1 MRTSAGLCNFSCPR
15 GRRVPSKLV
24 RSLIKGR
31 LGAFSPDIYLFSNVY
46 KPPPILCVLGIFG
59 DGLVMSSLGAS
70 RLTVKLAPSVPCITT
85 SCTPFSTSHL
95 IEGKFLNFIGV
106 CVGMCYCGGHVEAR
120 GQHAVLSSLLLSS
133 EAWAWNSG
141 FLEAR
146 TFPL

>member
-59 DGLVMSSLGAS
+59 NVFS
-70 RLTVKLAPSVPCITT
+70 RSFEANGKAGTFSPMYNYILHSIFHFPSHRGKIFKFYWCVCRHVLLWWTCGGQRATCSTQFPPSV
-85 SCTPFSTSHL
+85 
-95 IEGKFLNFIGV
+95 
-106 CVGMCYCGGHVEAR
+106 
-120 GQHAVLSSLLLSS
+120 Q
-133 EAWAWNSG
+133 
-141 FLEAR
+141 
-146 TFPL
+146 

>member
-31 LGAFSPDIYLFSNVY
+31 WGAFSPNSYLFSNVY
-46 KPPPILCVLGIFG
+46 KAPPILCVLGIFG

-95 IEGKFLNFIGV
+95 IEGKILNFIGV
-106 CVGMCYCGGHVEAR
+106 CVGTCYCGVHVEAR
-120 GQHAVLSSLLLSS
+120 GQHAVVLSSLLLSS
-133 EAWAWNSG
+133 EAWA
-141 FLEAR
+141 
-146 TFPL
+146 